1 MLPRT
6 TSLEE
11 WKRVGSQSSLPK
23 KKKGEIYPDMLRARC
38 QSGSKKISLVKLWN
52 EKRYDRVAS

>member
-23 KKKGEIYPDMLRARC
+23 KKKGEIYPEHAP
-38 QSGSKKISLVKLWN
+38 GSLSEWLQENFFSQTVERKKI
-52 EKRYDRVAS
+52 